1 MVEGRLFA
9 IIDMLPRAKFITC
22 TFYGMWGDDFYNKS
36 QIFYFNFILF
46 LLQLV
51 FHAITAP

>member
-1 MVEGRLFA
+1 
-9 IIDMLPRAKFITC
+9 MLPRAKFITC
-22 TFYGMWGDDFYNKS
+22 TFYGKWVDDFHNKS

-46 LLQLV
+46 LLQLI